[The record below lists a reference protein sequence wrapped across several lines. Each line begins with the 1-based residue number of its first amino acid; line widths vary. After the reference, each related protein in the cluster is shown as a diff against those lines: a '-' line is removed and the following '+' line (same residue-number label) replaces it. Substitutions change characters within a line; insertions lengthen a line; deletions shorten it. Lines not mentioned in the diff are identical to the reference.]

1 MSYTPASHRY
11 QSMEYRRCGN
21 SGLKLPAVSL
31 GLWHNFGGVD
41 MLENCRKILHLAF
54 DSGITHFD
62 LANNYG
68 PPPGSAEENFG
79 RILRQDFHAY
89 RDQMIISTKA
99 GYYMWEGPYGDWGS
113 KKYLVS
119 SLDQSLKRMG
129 LEYVDIFYHHRP
141 DPDTPLE
148 ETMAELDL
156 IVRQGKALYVG
167 ISNYPAAEA
176 AKAIELLKKLGTP
189 CLIHQP
195 KYSMFVRWVEEG
207 GLLDVLEKE
216 GVGCI
221 PFSPLAQ
228 GLLTNK
234 YLHGIPEDSRAA
246 KSTGFLQVSQVTDE
260 RIAQIKK
267 LNDIAKDRGQ
277 TLAQMAL
284 AWLLKDQRVTSVLIG
299 ASRPEQLADSLKCL
313 DNIVFSKEELDK
325 IEAILK

>member
-1 MSYTPASHRY
+1 MTYLASPNRY
-11 QSMEYRRCGN
+11 KDMIYRRCGR
-21 SGLKLPAVSL
+21 SGIKLPAVSL

-41 MLENCRKILHLAF
+41 VEENFRKILHLAF
-54 DSGITHFD
+54 DSGITHLD

-79 RILRQDFHAY
+79 RILKQDFSSY
-89 RDQMIISTKA
+89 RDELIISSKA
-99 GYYMWEGPYGDWGS
+99 GYHMWDGPYGEWGS
-113 KKYLVS
+113 KKYLVA

-129 LEYVDIFYHHRP
+129 LDYVDIFYHHRP

-148 ETMAELDL
+148 ETMSALDL
-156 IVRQGKALYVG
+156 IVRQGKALYAG
-167 ISNYPAAEA
+167 ISNYPADEA
-176 AKAIELLKKLGTP
+176 AKAIAILRKLGTP

-195 KYSMFVRWVEEG
+195 KYSMFERWVED
-207 GLLDVLEKE
+207 GLLDVLEQE

-246 KSTGFLQVSQVTDE
+246 KSTGFLQLSQVTDE
-260 RIAQIKK
+260 RIAQIRQ
-267 LNDIAKDRGQ
+267 LNDIALKRGQ
-277 TLAQMAL
+277 SLAQMAL

-313 DNIVFSKEELDK
+313 DNIEFAKEELEQ
-325 IEAILK
+325 IEVILK